1 MAKAT
6 WGGAVIAEGGDVQL
20 VEGNVYF
27 APSDVRQELLR
38 PSRTHTVCGWKG
50 DCSYF
55 DVVVGGEVNAD
66 AAWVYVDPKPAAA
79 HVRGR
84 IAFWRGVKVER

>member
-1 MAKAT
+1 MAKAS
-6 WGGAVIAEGGDVQL
+6 WNGVVVAEGADVER
-20 VEGNVYF
+20 VEGNAYF
-27 APSDVRQELLR
+27 RPEDVRQELLR
-38 PSRTHTVCGWKG
+38 PSRTHTVCAWKG

-55 DVVVGGEVNAD
+55 DVVVDGQVNAD

-84 IAFWRGVKVER
+84 IAFWRGVKVEA